1 MRMRVAALWAVVI
14 ALWVG
19 FLMWDDSSGKSTPA
33 AAALATAEWRA
44 PVTGSPIS
52 VDEVTDLARCQAAQ
66 RRLAASSDR
75 DGSVTLSC
83 KGPL

>member
-1 MRMRVAALWAVVI
+1 MRVAALWTVLV

-19 FLMWDDSSGKSTPA
+19 FLMWDDSSGKSAPA
-33 AAALATAEWRA
+33 ATALATAEWRA
-44 PVTGSPIS
+44 PETGSRIA

-66 RRLAASSDR
+66 RRLAAAEDR
-75 DGSVTLSC
+75 DGSVTLTC